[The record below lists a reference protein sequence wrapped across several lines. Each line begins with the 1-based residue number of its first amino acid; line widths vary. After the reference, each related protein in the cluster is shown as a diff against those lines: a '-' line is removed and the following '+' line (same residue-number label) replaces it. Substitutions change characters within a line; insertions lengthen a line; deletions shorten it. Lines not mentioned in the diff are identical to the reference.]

1 MTALLRNA
9 KEPLLVF
16 AKGRVGGSFGHGDL
30 DVVLKYSQDNGKKW
44 PRIHAVQD
52 DGRHAV
58 AIPFSQVGGV
68 TGQIFLLSC
77 ESQHTEGDVD
87 FREK

>member
-1 MTALLRNA
+1 MTALLKNT
-9 KEPLLVF
+9 KGPLLVF
-16 AKGRVGGSFGHGDL
+16 AKGRVRGSFGHGDL
-30 DVVLKYSQDNGKKW
+30 DVALKYSQDNGKTW

-52 DGRHAV
+52 DGRRAV
-58 AIPFSQVGGV
+58 AIPFQHVGGA

-77 ESQHTEGDVD
+77 ESQHTKGDVD